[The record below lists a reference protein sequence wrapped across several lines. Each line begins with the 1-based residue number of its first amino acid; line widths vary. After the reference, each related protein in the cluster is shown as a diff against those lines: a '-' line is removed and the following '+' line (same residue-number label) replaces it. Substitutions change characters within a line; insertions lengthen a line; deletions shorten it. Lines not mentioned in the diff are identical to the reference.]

1 MSSKSSID
9 RITIQNKKI
18 IDFYNKYPGF
28 NPEIHLLFIVEA
40 IENTINSS
48 KDRVDTNMLTSIYQS
63 LVNSENERKVFNGML
78 NTLNDNLNNL
88 KETVNKIPNDILALT
103 TLKITETKDN
113 YIHELKELIN
123 KNDSNIPSVLNQVI
137 QDNTKS
143 LIDKTSSLLHE
154 IIPNNEKFIESQFK
168 LFQQTVQL
176 DLIKSLNDMKSGSID
191 NKLNDFATQLD
202 IKLTNLVYKCVNT
215 SEERLSDKITH
226 INDVNNKIYTTQD
239 KLINSIT
246 DITDKFKNSSHK
258 GSYAENILFNIV
270 SSMYPTADVVDTTR
284 DGSKCGDLLLKRQDK
299 DGIVFENKAYTCN
312 VPQDEV
318 NKFQRDIHLH
328 EYNGIFLSQSS
339 GISGKPNF
347 FIEINSKNNILL
359 YVHKVGYSQDL
370 IKLAVDVID
379 TISEFIHK
387 KEILEDERISIDYS
401 LMESINRE
409 VSSFIIKKKD
419 IIDLVKE
426 QQKTLLHKL
435 EDMHISTTL
444 VSLLNQHFGAV
455 SHRSEFTCS
464 ICNKFNGKSAA
475 SLSAHRRRC
484 KLSETE
490 DNIES
495 PSSKVVNDPLSPS
508 LNNTKESSISTDNT
522 IESDIQSI
530 PQVTDTTSIKSSS
543 TEKKRKTK
551 VTKS

>member
-1 MSSKSSID
+1 MSSTKPSLTQ
-9 RITIQNKKI
+9 ITIQNKKI

-48 KDRVDTNMLTSIYQS
+48 KDHVDTNMLTSIYQS

-88 KETVNKIPNDILALT
+88 KETVNKIPNDIIALT

-113 YIHELKELIN
+113 YIHELKDLFN
-123 KNDSNIPSVLNQVI
+123 KNDSNVPTVLNQVI
-137 QDNTKS
+137 QENTKN
-143 LIDKTSSLLHE
+143 LLEKTSSLLHE
-154 IIPNNEKFIESQFK
+154 LVPNNEKFIESQFK
-168 LFQQTVQL
+168 LFQQTIQL
-176 DLIKSLNDMKSGSID
+176 DLIKSLNDMKSSSID

-202 IKLTNLVYKCVNT
+202 IKLTNLIYKCINT
-215 SEERLSDKITH
+215 SEERLTDKITN
-226 INDVNNKIYTTQD
+226 INDINNKIYTTQD

-246 DITDKFKNSSHK
+246 DITDKFKNSSYK
-258 GSYAENILFNIV
+258 GSYAENILFNII
-270 SSMYPTADVVDTTR
+270 SSLFPTADVIDTTR

-328 EYNGIFLSQSS
+328 EYNGIFLSQTS

-359 YVHKVGYSQDL
+359 YIHKVSYSQDL

-387 KEILEDERISIDYS
+387 KEILEDEKISIDYS
-401 LMESINRE
+401 IMESINRE
-409 VSSFIIKKKD
+409 VSSFISKKKD
-419 IIDLVKE
+419 IIDFIKE
-426 QQKTLLHKL
+426 QQKTLLHKI
-435 EDMHISTTL
+435 EDMNISNTL
-444 VSLLNQHFGAV
+444 VSLLNQHFGSV
-455 SHRSEFTCS
+455 SRRNEFTCS

-475 SLSAHRRRC
+475 SLSAHKRRC
-484 KLSETE
+484 KPTDSE
-490 DNIES
+490 DNNSENS
-495 PSSKVVNDPLSPS
+495 KVLPSSPTND
-508 LNNTKESSISTDNT
+508 T
-522 IESDIQSI
+522 IESSEPVVTNPQEVKEENHTVITDI
-530 PQVTDTTSIKSSS
+530 TSIKSSS

-551 VTKS
+551 VIKNQI

>member
-270 SSMYPTADVVDTTR
+270 SSMYPTAMLSIQHEMVPNVVT
-284 DGSKCGDLLLKRQDK
+284 
-299 DGIVFENKAYTCN
+299 Y
-312 VPQDEV
+312 
-318 NKFQRDIHLH
+318 
-328 EYNGIFLSQSS
+328 Y
-339 GISGKPNF
+339 
-347 FIEINSKNNILL
+347 
-359 YVHKVGYSQDL
+359 
-370 IKLAVDVID
+370 
-379 TISEFIHK
+379 
-387 KEILEDERISIDYS
+387 
-401 LMESINRE
+401 
-409 VSSFIIKKKD
+409 
-419 IIDLVKE
+419 
-426 QQKTLLHKL
+426 
-435 EDMHISTTL
+435 
-444 VSLLNQHFGAV
+444 
-455 SHRSEFTCS
+455 
-464 ICNKFNGKSAA
+464 
-475 SLSAHRRRC
+475 
-484 KLSETE
+484 
-490 DNIES
+490 
-495 PSSKVVNDPLSPS
+495 
-508 LNNTKESSISTDNT
+508 
-522 IESDIQSI
+522 
-530 PQVTDTTSIKSSS
+530 
-543 TEKKRKTK
+543 
-551 VTKS
+551 